1 MIKMPFTQTT
11 YTLNGRNRKAVRR
24 EVIELFLLEEPGTGK
39 GEDCSKYLYTVESID
54 GYSILLKRPV
64 PLNKGFDFTVNIEGL
79 FFKKK
84 RRYKSPRHYDIVS
97 ALNDVRNTN
106 PSGYVHVKTALTQI
120 YNCQPFNKNSLNGL
134 FFSDYEGQQHPVEI
148 ILLAIKWLF
157 IEQDMT
163 YWNWSGRN
171 MLWQYIK
178 DI

>member
-1 MIKMPFTQTT
+1 MALTKTT
-11 YTLNGRNRKAVRR
+11 YTLRGRNRADVRK

-39 GEDCSKYLYTVESID
+39 GDDCSKYWYTVESIK

-79 FFKKK
+79 FFKKN
-84 RRYKSPRHYDIVS
+84 RRYNHPSHNDIVS
-97 ALNDVRNTN
+97 ALIHLRDTN
-106 PSGYVHVKTALTQI
+106 PSGYAHVKTALTQI
-120 YNCQPFNKNSLNGL
+120 YHCQLYDRESVNGL
-134 FFSDYEGQQHPVEI
+134 FFFDYENRQHPVEI

-171 MLWQYIK
+171 MLWNGIK